1 MLKFNLNGIAMSSI
15 VFSFISLITYGS
27 YNFILGQITNAS
39 TQATLLANT
48 KHLAQIGKLKA
59 KYKKDMTQLKLK
71 HKKEISK
78 LKLKQRGKAKIQ
90 RAVSVLPFIG
100 VASLVVFEKFEFDEW
115 KKDRPNGHFNE
126 YANETSTAIN
136 ELLMGEYKEFGHYY
150 EDFMLLKEEYLRVIN
165 K

>member
-1 MLKFNLNGIAMSSI
+1 MLKFNLNGIAVSSI
-15 VFSFISLITYGS
+15 TLSFLSLLSYGS
-27 YNFILGQITNAS
+27 YNFILGQITNAA

-48 KHLAQIGKLKA
+48 KHLAQTGKLKA
-59 KYKKDMTQLKLK
+59 KYKKDISQLKLK
-71 HKKEISK
+71 HKKEINK

-100 VASLVVFEKFEFDEW
+100 VASLVVFEKIEFDEW
-115 KKDRPNGHFNE
+115 KKDKPHGQFSE
-126 YANETSTAIN
+126 YANETSTTIN

-150 EDFMLLKEEYLRVIN
+150 EDFLILKEEYLEILN